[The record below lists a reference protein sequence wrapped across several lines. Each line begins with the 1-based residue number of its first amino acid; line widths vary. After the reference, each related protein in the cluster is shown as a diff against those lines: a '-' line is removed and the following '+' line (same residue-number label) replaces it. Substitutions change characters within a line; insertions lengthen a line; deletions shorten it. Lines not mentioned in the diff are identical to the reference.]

1 MSSVRSVVRMAV
13 VCSSFLL
20 FSFSVGA
27 FAQMAPTC
35 TLGATPTSGPAPL
48 PVTFTA
54 SCTDPNQNFSSGEVV
69 FGDGAFLTFSALTP
83 APISHVYYRT
93 GSFQSTVFGFYATAP
108 NPSASQSVTVTPFMP
123 TGPPSVGDIYISGDN
138 GTIEARKP
146 DGTLS
151 NIFTVPRN
159 DFLGGMEVV

>member
-93 GSFQSTVFGFYATAP
+93 GSFQAGHQVKQILAA
-108 NPSASQSVTVTPFMP
+108 AISQQHQI
-123 TGPPSVGDIYISGDN
+123 D
-138 GTIEARKP
+138 A
-146 DGTLS
+146 L
-151 NIFTVPRN
+151 
-159 DFLGGMEVV
+159 